1 MKKVSILVLVL
12 GMLLIVFSC
21 SAFTQ
26 VVLRIAIHT
35 DFNREG
41 FDEYLEEYTKLHPDI
56 EFEKI
61 AVPFEDYLTKVS
73 ISHISGDSP
82 DIYHVY
88 SLWGVDL
95 VKSNILDLPPQDIR
109 NDVYEN
115 YERVAVDGVT
125 INNEIWGIPTEIDN
139 YCLVYNKK
147 ILADSGFLEPPK
159 TWDELINV
167 AKKCTKS
174 DKAGNIIQYGFVFLA
189 GWESAVVHPYLSLA
203 YSNGARFL
211 NEDKTKCIINSPE
224 GIEALEAEVKL
235 FKERIT
241 DISGSVWDFPNGNI
255 AMMIMAP
262 WDEGNLKGTMGDDYQ
277 YVGVA
282 PIPVMKNPATLLY
295 TWFACVDSKSKHKK
309 EAWDFLR
316 WLTGQIQPDKR
327 TTRMG
332 DYLVEKIGAIPSRKI
347 DIDNHYDELFDQY
360 TKTFVQEL
368 KHSIAED
375 NIYQGAEIKIT
386 LMNEITNAWLGE
398 KTSKQ
403 ALDDAVK
410 AINAILSKD

>member
-1 MKKVSILVLVL
+1 MKNISILVLC
-12 GMLLIVFSC
+12 MILIVFSIT
-21 SAFTQ
+21 AFPKI
-26 VVLRIAIHT
+26 VLRIAIHT

-41 FDEYLEEYTKLHPDI
+41 FDKYLEEYTKLHPNI

-61 AVPFEDYLTKVS
+61 AVPFEDYLTKVEV
-73 ISHISGDSP
+73 SHISGNPP

-95 VKSNILDLPPQDIR
+95 VKSGILDEPPQDIR
-109 NDVYEN
+109 NDVRKN
-115 YERVAVDGVT
+115 YERVAVNVAT
-125 INNEIWGIPTEIDN
+125 INGEIWGIPTEIDN

-147 ILADSGFLEPPK
+147 ILKENGYSDPPR
-159 TWDELINV
+159 TWNELIDM
-167 AKKCTKS
+167 AKKCTKY
-174 DKAGNIIQYGFVFLA
+174 DKDGNIIQYGFVFLA

-203 YSNGARFL
+203 YSNGAKFL
-211 NEDKTKCIINSPE
+211 NDDNTKCIINSPE

-235 FKERIT
+235 FKMHIT
-241 DISGSVWDFPNGNI
+241 DINGSVWDFPNGNI

-262 WDEGNLKGTMGDDYQ
+262 WDEGNLKSTMGDNYK

-282 PIPVMKNPATLLY
+282 PIPVMKKPKTLLY

-309 EAWDFLR
+309 AAWDFLR
-316 WLTGQIQPDKR
+316 WMTEQIQPDKR

-332 DYLVEKIGAIPSRKI
+332 DYLVEKVGAIPGRKI
-347 DIDNHYDELFDQY
+347 DIDNHYYQLFDQY
-360 TKTFVQEL
+360 TKTFVEEL
-368 KHSIAED
+368 KNSVAED
-375 NIYQGAEIKIT
+375 NVYHGAEIKVT
-386 LMNEITNAWLGE
+386 LMNEITNAWLGK

-410 AINAILSKD
+410 AINALLSED